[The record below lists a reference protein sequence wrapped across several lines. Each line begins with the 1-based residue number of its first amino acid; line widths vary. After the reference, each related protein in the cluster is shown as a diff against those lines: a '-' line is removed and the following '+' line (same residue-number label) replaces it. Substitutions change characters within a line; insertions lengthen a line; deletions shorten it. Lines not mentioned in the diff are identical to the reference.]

1 MTERQREIVLGYA
14 ECDMNAVETGRKLYL
29 SCVAVGYH
37 LNQIKKTTGIDPRS
51 FYGLCKL
58 VQMAKQIGGE
68 GLWHGISTPVAATAV
83 GPGWSRVSQSG
94 ASSVSDAPVGGYLR
108 IRTPLKYREAIWL
121 RRSTWASKRSP
132 AFARCWGLRWENGL
146 HTPG

>member
-51 FYGLCKL
+51 VYGLCKL
-58 VQMAKQIGGE
+58 VQMAKQIGG
-68 GLWHGISTPVAATAV
+68 
-83 GPGWSRVSQSG
+83 
-94 ASSVSDAPVGGYLR
+94 
-108 IRTPLKYREAIWL
+108 
-121 RRSTWASKRSP
+121 
-132 AFARCWGLRWENGL
+132 
-146 HTPG
+146 

>member
-51 FYGLCKL
+51 F
-58 VQMAKQIGGE
+58 
-68 GLWHGISTPVAATAV
+68 
-83 GPGWSRVSQSG
+83 
-94 ASSVSDAPVGGYLR
+94 
-108 IRTPLKYREAIWL
+108 
-121 RRSTWASKRSP
+121 
-132 AFARCWGLRWENGL
+132 
-146 HTPG
+146 